1 MPATLIPV
9 LIEFAVKY
17 GIPAALK
24 IIEELKKP
32 EPTVESIEE
41 IFKGVLPYEAYGIPD
56 KVPTKP
62 V

>member
-1 MPATLIPV
+1 MPASLVPILV
-9 LIEFAVKY
+9 EFAVKY

-24 IIEELKKP
+24 VIAELKKP
-32 EPTVESIEE
+32 EPTVEAIEE

-56 KVPTKP
+56 IAPTKP